1 MSKTADLSVFAYS
14 AGVLCKKIKQN
25 GKNSSKHLEKCERI
39 VYHMYKCKK
48 TKAETDCF
56 ARYAVH

>member
-1 MSKTADLSVFAYS
+1 MPKTADLSVFAYS
-14 AGVLCKKIKQN
+14 SGVFCKKIKQN
-25 GKNSSKHLEKCERI
+25 GKNSAKHLEKCDGI
-39 VYHMYKCKK
+39 VYHKYKCKK